1 MTNSPN
7 IETLKSK
14 MKSTWE
20 AGDYGTFA
28 KYMEPGAIEI
38 FTSWNIK
45 PGEKMLD
52 VGCGAGQ
59 TAIPAAKNGVKVT
72 GVDIASNLIEQAQA
86 RAQAEGLDSTF
97 EEGDAEQLNFP
108 DASFDVVIS
117 LIGAMFAPQPDK
129 VAAELLR
136 VCRPGGRII
145 MGNWTPQSLPGQMFK
160 TIGKYIPPPPNVQP
174 PPLWGDE
181 ETVRQRLGQGTSNLT
196 LTRRLYPSWHYPFP
210 PEQVVEFFGQY
221 FGPVHRAFTQLDG
234 DARDSL
240 RTDLVQL
247 FSQFN
252 RATQGTTS
260 LEGEF
265 LEVEGIRL

>member
-7 IETLKSK
+7 IEALKSK

-117 LIGAMFAPQPDK
+117 LIGAMSGRTQDPVDKIFASICSCDR
-129 VAAELLR
+129 LR
-136 VCRPGGRII
+136 TAPTSSI
-145 MGNWTPQSLPGQMFK
+145 
-160 TIGKYIPPPPNVQP
+160 KYSR
-174 PPLWGDE
+174 
-181 ETVRQRLGQGTSNLT
+181 TTS
-196 LTRRLYPSWHYPFP
+196 RVFRSI
-210 PEQVVEFFGQY
+210 E
-221 FGPVHRAFTQLDG
+221 
-234 DARDSL
+234 DSL
-240 RTDLVQL
+240 
-247 FSQFN
+247 S
-252 RATQGTTS
+252 
-260 LEGEF
+260 
-265 LEVEGIRL
+265 EVRNSRSCKMSE

>member
-1 MTNSPN
+1 MTNTPN
-7 IETLKSK
+7 IEAVKSK

-20 AGDYGTFA
+20 SGDYGAFA

-38 FTSWNIK
+38 LASWNIA

-59 TAIPAAKNGVKVT
+59 TAIPAAKNGVHVV
-72 GVDIASNLIEQAQA
+72 GVDIASNLIEQAKN
-86 RAQAEGLDSTF
+86 RAQAEGVDAKF

-117 LIGAMFAPQPDK
+117 LIGAMFAPQPEK
-129 VAAELLR
+129 VASELLR

-145 MGNWTPQSLPGQMFK
+145 MGNWTPQGLPGQMFK
-160 TIGKYIPPPPNVQP
+160 TIGKYIPPPPGVQP

-181 ETVRQRLGQGTSNLT
+181 ETVRQRLGEGTSSLK

-210 PEQVVEFFGQY
+210 PEKVVDFFGQF
-221 FGPVHRAFTQLDG
+221 FGPIHRAFNTLDEKSKTAIRQ
-234 DARDSL
+234 DIEN
-240 RTDLVQL
+240 L

-252 RATQGTTS
+252 LATDGTT
-260 LEGEF
+260 LLKAEF
-265 LEVEGIRL
+265 LEVEATRI